1 MSDKKEIKKFKIK
14 GTLVRFR
21 FEKGYRGMGKEKW
34 NICVNMEKP
43 VSPERKTE
51 ILSILGID
59 EKDRFCP
66 SWLKKEGETHVN
78 VHSIFDIP
86 IQNEK
91 GFIMDM
97 LDLFEGA
104 VVSMI
109 INVKEGAIYP
119 AVIKVHKNG
128 TPSNPFADFDDCEE
142 V

>member
-1 MSDKKEIKKFKIK
+1 MFFDDFFGWDREFYNFERSIRDSAPYKIYRDEKEVTIIHN
-14 GTLVRFR
+14 V
-21 FEKGYRGMGKEKW
+21 
-34 NICVNMEKP
+34 
-43 VSPERKTE
+43 
-51 ILSILGID
+51 LGID

-66 SWLKKEGETHVN
+66 SWLKKADETHVN

-91 GFIMDM
+91 GFTMDM

-104 VVSMI
+104 EVSMI

-128 TPSNPFADFDDCEE
+128 TPSNPFADFDECEE

>member
-1 MSDKKEIKKFKIK
+1 MSDNTNIVKYKIR

-21 FEKGYRGMGKEKW
+21 FEKGYLGMGKEKW

-91 GFIMDM
+91 GFTMDM

-104 VVSMI
+104 EVSMI

-119 AVIKVHKNG
+119 SVIKVHKNG
-128 TPSNPFADFDDCEE
+128 TPYNPFVDFDDCEE